1 MSRKRRKR
9 RLINNRLARLVM
21 AVFLVI
27 FLAVSGYKLYEVN
40 SDTLETVTALEET
53 ARTTYDTTAFIL
65 KDEEVISESIDGY
78 AVPFVG
84 EGEKVNCNAEIA
96 VVFPDKES
104 AVSYTEIESLRSRYD
119 RYKKL
124 SEGTEY
130 SMMRIDY
137 LADGA
142 KKDLCGFIDS
152 VKSGKIPEGMEYAE
166 DFLDKE
172 TAFDMTVNG
181 NIDFSDDMLS
191 ISAKIKNLESA
202 MSGGVTL
209 TTGIESPGYYFST
222 TDGLENELSYK
233 DVKKI
238 LPDDL
243 RKALGKTPVE
253 SDGTAGKIVK
263 SYVWYIVFEIDIK
276 TTDFFFENIGKSIMV
291 DFSGLSVDE
300 VKTVIHSVNTHDG
313 SGSVVVLKC
322 TTVSEELLS
331 LRKADI
337 SVILREDTGYRIPSS
352 AVRTVVGEDG
362 EEIKGVFI
370 LRGDVINFRK
380 LDVIYTDKDYVLTSE
395 RTEKSYVK
403 LYDEI
408 IMGGKELHDGD
419 LIYN

>member
-1 MSRKRRKR
+1 
-9 RLINNRLARLVM
+9 
-21 AVFLVI
+21 
-27 FLAVSGYKLYEVN
+27 
-40 SDTLETVTALEET
+40 
-53 ARTTYDTTAFIL
+53 
-65 KDEEVISESIDGY
+65 
-78 AVPFVG
+78 
-84 EGEKVNCNAEIA
+84 
-96 VVFPDKES
+96 
-104 AVSYTEIESLRSRYD
+104 
-119 RYKKL
+119 
-124 SEGTEY
+124 
-130 SMMRIDY
+130 
-137 LADGA
+137 
-142 KKDLCGFIDS
+142 
-152 VKSGKIPEGMEYAE
+152 
-166 DFLDKE
+166 
-172 TAFDMTVNG
+172 
-181 NIDFSDDMLS
+181 
-191 ISAKIKNLESA
+191 
-202 MSGGVTL
+202 
-209 TTGIESPGYYFST
+209 
-222 TDGLENELSYK
+222 
-233 DVKKI
+233 
-238 LPDDL
+238 
-243 RKALGKTPVE
+243 
-253 SDGTAGKIVK
+253 
-263 SYVWYIVFEIDIK
+263 
-276 TTDFFFENIGKSIMV
+276 MV